1 MGNCEVMDDTKTVT
15 VKINVSL
22 LRQQRDA
29 LQDMEWTEKNI
40 HILYGITNMMDSM
53 LDAAELPDERPEI
66 RILGFDDEQTLA
78 YKNQLK
84 DTHKITE

>member
-1 MGNCEVMDDTKTVT
+1 MDDTKVVT
-15 VKINVSL
+15 VDINVPL

-40 HILYGITNMMDSM
+40 HILYGVMNMMDAM
-53 LDAAELPDERPEI
+53 LDAAELPDERPEM
-66 RILGFDDEQTLA
+66 RIVGFDKKQTLD

-84 DTHKITE
+84 DIYKIKGDDNERY